1 MTVPRTE
8 DRTTGVDSRKGRL
21 PVQLLVECVIGIAF
35 ALILITVAWASSHA
49 IQFVYGGY

>member
-1 MTVPRTE
+1 MTVPKTD
-8 DRTTGVDSRKGRL
+8 DRTADGASRTARL
-21 PVQLLVECVIGIAF
+21 PVQLLVECLIGIAF